1 MSSSNTGN
9 AGGRSPLL
17 DAQADPDADYQR
29 AHSTVRVS
37 SISFSAVS
45 PPPPHRCLL
54 SSTVI
59 IGLVSVLV
67 QVVTNQAIGELLQY
81 QEKHTSFDQPL
92 LTIWLNHAFLSL
104 NLVLAWAITW
114 WREGREARS
123 KNGGG
128 SGGGSGGGGSGDGSS
143 CPRPPS
149 PCAPI
154 KNMMR
159 RHGWSYRQLALRATW
174 LTLIYMI
181 PNVAWAS
188 VVKHVSVTLSV
199 GTQQGSIVFVFL
211 FSVVWMKSRVRTAAV
226 LATLICS
233 GGVVLFCYGQD
244 HAPPGA
250 NVTNSTANGTNSGR
264 SIVTPSA
271 ISAVDFILLGI
282 FPVTIAIF
290 DVALKSY
297 SKGFDRLEDIATL
310 IGTLGLA
317 NALVLW
323 VLLPLASVC
332 GLEVFALPQGGLATG
347 LFFASAVLATV
358 FNFAFMGGIALTNPL
373 FMAVGGMLQLPV
385 STVTDMI
392 IHELHINPASLV
404 GGGCILVGFIVLVWS
419 EETEGGGQQ
428 SEGAGATGGG
438 KGGHTDEGE
447 HHGRGSWGGDKEDDA
462 TLLIKRT
469 TLEGGS
475 QYGAVAGADLAGE
488 PSSAVDDAMQ

>member
-1 MSSSNTGN
+1 MMTANT
-9 AGGRSPLL
+9 AHADGRGSLL
-17 DAQADPDADYQR
+17 DAQADPDAPRR
-29 AHSTVRVS
+29 ARVS
-37 SISFSAVS
+37 STSFSAVS
-45 PPPPHRCLL
+45 PPPPRRCLL
-54 SSTVI
+54 SSTVV
-59 IGLVSVLV
+59 IGLMSVLV
-67 QVVTNQAIGELLQY
+67 QVVSNQAIGELLQY

-114 WREGREARS
+114 WREAREARS
-123 KNGGG
+123 T
-128 SGGGSGGGGSGDGSS
+128 SGGGSGDGSGGGRNGSS

-211 FSVVWMKSRVRTAAV
+211 FSVVWMKIKVRTAAV

-250 NVTNSTANGTNSGR
+250 NVTNSTTNGTSSGR

-271 ISAVDFILLGI
+271 ISATDFLLLGI

-373 FMAVGGMLQLPV
+373 FMAVGGVLQLPV

-428 SEGAGATGGG
+428 QPEGAGATSGG
-438 KGGHTDEGE
+438 KGGHTGEGE

-469 TLEGGS
+469 PLEGGG
-475 QYGAVAGADLAGE
+475 QYGALAGADLAGE
-488 PSSAVDDAMQ
+488 PSSAADNAMQ